1 VTERVDGLELTLAL
15 TLDVVDAIADLVE
28 RRLRERDGGLAS
40 AEATD
45 GPRWLYG
52 AEKAAEYLDLP
63 LGTAQKWTAA
73 NLLPHRKVGGRN
85 LYRTDELD
93 EALEAFYEGPARGLP
108 WLGRV
113 S

>member
-1 VTERVDGLELTLAL
+1 MDVRLDGVQLAL
-15 TLDVVDAIADLVE
+15 SVPADVVEAIAELVE
-28 RRLRERDGGLAS
+28 RRLRERGGAAVA
-40 AEATD
+40 AEGSD

-93 EALEAFYEGPARGLP
+93 EALEAFYEGPARGLRRQ
-108 WLGRV
+108 GSV